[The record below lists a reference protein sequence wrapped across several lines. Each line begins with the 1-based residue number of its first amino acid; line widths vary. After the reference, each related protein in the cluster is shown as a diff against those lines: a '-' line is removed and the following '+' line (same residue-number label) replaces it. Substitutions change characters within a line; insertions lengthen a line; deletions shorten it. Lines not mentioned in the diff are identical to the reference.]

1 MNTLP
6 SVFSN
11 LPGLAEEGVQD
22 EQALLAEMG
31 EWHQHLDH
39 LLDANV
45 RQEVQVAEMA
55 KDVAGWCRGAGKDAA
70 ASLARQATSLLPRN
84 LPATSLQH
92 LRQKSSPAKGKGTA
106 AKRAPRGWLS
116 STFLLLTGSPAKAQ
130 RSEGRSSR
138 AERVGSSQRSERYT
152 VGADEPLKR
161 MMSDAGPRSSYDRP
175 KSDRVRRSKSD
186 VDYGMS
192 EPDASTRCPSSSTRH
207 LRPSTIDAA
216 SDDGAW
222 ERTNIERLRREV
234 SRDLSSCGGDDRG
247 DGPAAR
253 GSISRRQLREREKE
267 ERESARGKTDGG
279 RAGAPV
285 GGGKQETLQTQLL
298 RMPYYLFQGLVLITF
313 VTDKVS
319 HVNLLSSIRKKVL
332 VGMMA
337 LSIGNFFSS
346 TTTARSNIL
355 FLALRAMCDFLN
367 IAHALSLILLSI
379 WAPALP
385 ANSRALAAWLAHFP
399 SLAAFLGISCSQVGP
414 ILGTFNLITGATYI
428 YMLYACICVKRESLC
443 VCVGERD
450 VRVRSRECACVCE

>member
-1 MNTLP
+1 MDTP

-70 ASLARQATSLLPRN
+70 ASLARQATLLLPQN

-92 LRQKSSPAKGKGTA
+92 LRQKSSTAKEKGTA

-116 STFLLLTGSPAKAQ
+116 STFSLLTGSPAKAQ

-138 AERVGSSQRSERYT
+138 AERVG
-152 VGADEPLKR
+152 ADEPLKR
-161 MMSDAGPRSSYDRP
+161 MMSAAGPRSSYDRP

-192 EPDASTRCPSSSTRH
+192 EPDASTRRPSSSMRH
-207 LRPSTIDAA
+207 RRPSTIDAA

-247 DGPAAR
+247 VGPAAK

-285 GGGKQETLQTQLL
+285 EGGKQETLQTQLL

-355 FLALRAMCDFLN
+355 FLALRAVCDFLN

-414 ILGTFNLITGATYI
+414 ILGTFNLITGATCI
-428 YMLYACICVKRESLC
+428 YMLYACICVKKESLC
-443 VCVGERD
+443 VCR
-450 VRVRSRECACVCE
+450 